1 MKFCSG
7 RAYSEFRVILCNG
20 QCHSILQGLTLTG
33 KISDLA
39 ILNRTMGTLKGAIKA
54 RRQKARLKKGALQS
68 AIFNSPNFSI
78 IAIDT
83 KGVIQIFNV
92 DAERML
98 NYAAADVMHKSTPAD
113 ISDTQEVIAGAKAL
127 SAEFGIPIMPGFEA
141 LGFKASRGSTTDF
154 ARRNYR

>member
-1 MKFCSG
+1 M
-7 RAYSEFRVILCNG
+7 
-20 QCHSILQGLTLTG
+20 TG
-33 KISDLA
+33 KISDLP
-39 ILNRTMGTLKGAIKA
+39 ILNRPKGTLGGTTKS
-54 RRQKARLKKGALQS
+54 RRQEALVKKGALQS

-92 DAERML
+92 GAERML
-98 NYAAADVMHKSTPAD
+98 NYATADVMHKSTLAD
-113 ISDTQEVIAGAKAL
+113 ISDTQEIIAGAKGL

-141 LGFKASRGSTTDF
+141 LGFKASCGSTTDF